1 MTLNKAPSAM
11 VGMQAAKLVTLRRM
25 ITRRRPVTHSAQLGR
40 GEKLELPHGNI
51 IPQTRHDRRPGL
63 H

>member
-1 MTLNKAPSAM
+1 MTPNKAPGAT

-25 ITRRRPVTHSAQLGR
+25 VTRRRPVTHSAQLGR
-40 GEKLELPHGNI
+40 AEQLELPHATI
-51 IPQTRHDRRPGL
+51 IPETRHDRRPGR